1 MGGDIINM
9 VEAMMFMGVVMLAC
23 MTVLVV
29 GLTILLVLMG
39 WDLAISL
46 WSKIKY

>member
-39 WDLAISL
+39 VDLAISL
-46 WSKIKY
+46 WSKLKY

>member
-1 MGGDIINM
+1 MGGDIIGM
-9 VEAMMFMGVVMLAC
+9 VETAMFLGIVILAC
-23 MTVLVV
+23 VTVLVI
-29 GLTILLVLMG
+29 GLTILLVMMG

>member
-1 MGGDIINM
+1 MGGDIIGM
-9 VEAMMFMGVVMLAC
+9 VETAMFLGIVILAC
-23 MTVLVV
+23 VTVLAV
-29 GLTILLVLMG
+29 GLTILLVMMG

>member
-1 MGGDIINM
+1 MGGDIIGM
-9 VEAMMFMGVVMLAC
+9 VETAMFLGIVMLAC
-23 MTVLVV
+23 VTVLVI
-29 GLTILLVLMG
+29 GLTILLVMMG

>member
-9 VEAMMFMGVVMLAC
+9 VETMMFMGIVILAC
-23 MTVLVV
+23 VTVLMV
-29 GLTILLVLMG
+29 GLTILLLMMG

-46 WSKIKY
+46 WGKIKY

>member
-9 VEAMMFMGVVMLAC
+9 VETMMFMGIVILAC
-23 MTVLVV
+23 VTVLAV
-29 GLTILLVLMG
+29 GMTILMVLMG

-46 WSKIKY
+46 WSKIRY

>member
-9 VEAMMFMGVVMLAC
+9 VDMGLVMLGC
-23 MTVLVV
+23 VTVLVI

-46 WSKIKY
+46 WDKIKT